1 VLNQFLSSGTHL
13 IAKGAITALGPL
25 PVMVLRFAM
34 ASVAFLLV
42 QRVLPGRVR
51 LARADLGRVLLLGF
65 LVVPVNQGCFL
76 YGLQYTT
83 ATHASL
89 LYALTPLVVL
99 LLARRLLGETRVR
112 DKLIGISTAFA
123 GVVAIL
129 LERGLEHEL
138 TVAAG
143 DGIILVAVVAWAAYT
158 VLSKPL
164 LERYPPVMVTSWV
177 IVAGSLMFLPAA
189 FLPGALPPA
198 SKLTAPVWG
207 GLLYL
212 AIGTSVIAYPL
223 WLYALRR
230 LEASRVAITANTQP
244 VITGVLSWLIFGER
258 FSAVFVLGA
267 ALVLAGVTWVESRG
281 TR

>member
-1 VLNQFLSSGTHL
+1 
-13 IAKGAITALGPL
+13 
-25 PVMVLRFAM
+25 MVLRFAM
-34 ASVAFLLV
+34 ASVAFLLL
-42 QRVLPGRVR
+42 QRLLPDRVR

-65 LVVPVNQGCFL
+65 LVVPVNQACFL
-76 YGLQYTT
+76 FGLQYTT

-89 LYALTPLVVL
+89 LYALTPLVVFL
-99 LLARRLLGETRVR
+99 MARQLLGETRAR
-112 DKLIGISTAFA
+112 DKLIGIAMAFV

-129 LERGLEHEL
+129 LERGLEREL
-138 TVAAG
+138 KVAAG

-189 FLPGALPPA
+189 FLPGAIPPA
-198 SKLTAPVWG
+198 AKLTLPVWG
-207 GLLYL
+207 GLFYL

-244 VITGVLSWLIFGER
+244 VITGVLSWLIFGEH
-258 FSAVFVLGA
+258 FSVVFLFGA
-267 ALVLAGVTWVESRG
+267 ALVLAGVTWVEARG
-281 TR
+281 AR

>member
-1 VLNQFLSSGTHL
+1 
-13 IAKGAITALGPL
+13 
-25 PVMVLRFAM
+25 MLRFAT
-34 ASVAFLLV
+34 ATVAFLLL
-42 QRVLPGRVR
+42 QRLLPGRVR
-51 LARADLGRVLLLGF
+51 LARGDVGRVLLLGF

-76 YGLQYTT
+76 FGLEHTT

-89 LYALTPLVVL
+89 LYALTPLVVFL
-99 LLARRLLGETRVR
+99 MARRLLGETRSR
-112 DKLIGISTAFA
+112 DKLVGITAAFA
-123 GVVAIL
+123 GVAVIL
-129 LERGLEHEL
+129 LERGLEREL
-138 TVAAG
+138 RVAAG
-143 DGIILVAVVAWAAYT
+143 DGIILVAVAAWAAYT

-189 FLPGALPPA
+189 FLPGAIPPVE
-198 SKLTAPVWG
+198 KQTLPVWG
-207 GLLYL
+207 GILYL

-258 FSAVFVLGA
+258 FTPAFFFGA
-267 ALVLAGVTWVESRG
+267 ALVLAGVTWVE
-281 TR
+281 TRAAR